1 MTEVQ
6 VNSQSGSQMCC
17 EAVFILIKPLV
28 QSEEL
33 VFPRLLW
40 YRPGVFNES
49 RVMKLQIRASAHFFF
64 FFFLLR

>member
-6 VNSQSGSQMCC
+6 VISQTGSQMCC

-28 QSEEL
+28 QSEGL

-40 YRPGVFNES
+40 YRPGVFNKS
-49 RVMKLQIRASAHFFF
+49 SVMKLQIRASALF